1 MVLSVTPY
9 DNILRSLYL
18 LDYIDSPPLRQ
29 HVQRALNRGENYHQ
43 LRRAVSYANF
53 GKLRFKTEHEQQ
65 LWGECAR
72 LLTNCIIYYNATLL
86 SHVLACKGGAGD
98 AQGAALLTQVSPVA
112 WQHINLYGRYEFRK
126 APEAIDIEAIVQ
138 ALSQVSVKPTLAV

>member
-1 MVLSVTPY
+1 M
-9 DNILRSLYL
+9 
-18 LDYIDSPPLRQ
+18 
-29 HVQRALNRGENYHQ
+29 NRGENYHQ

-72 LLTNCIIYYNATLL
+72 LLTHCIIYYNATIL
-86 SHVLACKGGAGD
+86 SHVLACQGGAGD
-98 AQGAALLTQVSPVA
+98 TPGVALLKQGSPVA

-126 APEAIDIEAIVQ
+126 APEAIDIDAMVQ
-138 ALSQVSVKPTLAV
+138 ALSQVPVTPTLAVGC